1 LLNFVIRFC
10 SYLNIS
16 RLFRHKKLISRL
28 LGNQGPT
35 ATKDQGGGSGKV
47 SSLGSVF
54 RGLSTATSTTSSQA
68 SQSQP
73 SQSQPNKNASSS
85 TNNQAS
91 QSYVSEEEKKQRREM
106 LTKAANERSAQWE
119 KKVATAKLKT
129 KNVAANQQHNNN
141 FSNEITNPETLKV
154 IQKTKEQEENR
165 EKVSF
170 VVCSFSFYFF
180 FFVN

>member
-1 LLNFVIRFC
+1 LLNFVIRLC

-54 RGLSTATSTTSSQA
+54 RGLSTATSTTSSQ
-68 SQSQP
+68 P

-91 QSYVSEEEKKQRREM
+91 QSNVSEEEKKQRREM

-129 KNVAANQQHNNN
+129 KNVTANQQHNNN

-180 FFVN
+180 FFMN